1 MPGTLSNWFIR
12 TMVNSPLHPLL
23 GVSFAVIT
31 VHGRKT
37 GKAYSTPINVA
48 REGDA
53 FTVVSLRDRTWWR
66 NLRGGAVAELRV
78 GGKQMAVRGEILEQP
93 EQVVAGLVAYSQ
105 RYPHYA
111 KYFKIQLGANSQMIR
126 EDLERVAN
134 ERVIIRLCPAPELLE
149 KRPQ

>member
-37 GKAYSTPINVA
+37 GKTYSTPINVA
-48 REGDA
+48 SEDDA

-66 NLRGGAVAELRV
+66 NLRGGSVAELRV
-78 GGKQMAVRGEILEQP
+78 GGKQLAVRGEVLEEP
-93 EQVVAGLVAYSQ
+93 EQVLAGLAAYFR

-111 KYFKIQLGANSQMIR
+111 KYFKIRLGANSQTIR

-134 ERVIIRLCPAPELLE
+134 ERVVIQLCPAPELLE